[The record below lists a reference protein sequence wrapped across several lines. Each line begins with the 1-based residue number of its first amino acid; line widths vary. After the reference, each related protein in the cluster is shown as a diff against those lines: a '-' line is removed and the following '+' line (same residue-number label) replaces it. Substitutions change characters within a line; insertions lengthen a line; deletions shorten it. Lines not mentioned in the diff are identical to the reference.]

1 MEVDEL
7 GKKRRAAQPFGRLT
21 VQVVAGRA
29 IEPAIPAGWI
39 FHGSSNP
46 YVILTFQGQQL
57 SSSVCYGSTEPTWNR
72 EQCRFDVHLPRWIF
86 NAQPDIEPDAVTLI
100 ATVAHRDDSPQPDDA
115 KKKPPPGPPTKPS
128 AAARAGAAAGVCEGD
143 IVLGVAEIH
152 LLDLLAGRVS
162 HIDDWFA
169 LGSGGASEGG
179 DAPRARARDVGGC
192 VRMTVGFDILEP
204 PPPRGTKV
212 RLSGLARKRD
222 YWPLPLSTTYEVE
235 DAHGDALLIAY
246 ESPEGWRCTSRPCA
260 IGSG

>member
-86 NAQPDIEPDAVTLI
+86 NAQPDIEPGA
-100 ATVAHRDDSPQPDDA
+100 VAHQV
-115 KKKPPPGPPTKPS
+115 T
-128 AAARAGAAAGVCEGD
+128 E
-143 IVLGVAEIH
+143 
-152 LLDLLAGRVS
+152 
-162 HIDDWFA
+162 
-169 LGSGGASEGG
+169 
-179 DAPRARARDVGGC
+179 APL
-192 VRMTVGFDILEP
+192 TP
-204 PPPRGTKV
+204 
-212 RLSGLARKRD
+212 
-222 YWPLPLSTTYEVE
+222 
-235 DAHGDALLIAY
+235 
-246 ESPEGWRCTSRPCA
+246 
-260 IGSG
+260 